1 MSHDEKTLLQ
11 KRAALNL
18 RITNILNGAEKVSP
32 GKLEQ
37 LKQEEREISVR
48 LRQMV
53 RGIPDFL
60 SAQDIRTIEQQKKE
74 QEHREK
80 HIDIDVD

>member
-1 MSHDEKTLLQ
+1 M
-11 KRAALNL
+11 
-18 RITNILNGAEKVSP
+18 SP

-48 LRQMV
+48 LRQIV
-53 RGIPDFL
+53 SKIPDFL

-74 QEHREK
+74 EEHREK